1 MSYIKKIKERGSITK
16 EELRAFL
23 ILLNPLAPH
32 ITSEMYERVFDKNIL
47 EESWPTFDENKLN
60 KDSFTIIIQV
70 NGKVRGKVSVSSSTT
85 NEEILSFAKTI
96 ENVKTFIDGKE
107 IIRVITVPKK
117 LVNIV
122 VK

>member
-16 EELRAFL
+16 EELRTFL

-47 EESWPTFDENKLN
+47 EESWPTFDENKLS
-60 KDSFTIIIQV
+60 KDSLTIIIQV

-85 NEEILSFAKTI
+85 NEEILSLAKTI

>member
-16 EELRAFL
+16 EELRTFL

-47 EESWPTFDENKLN
+47 EESWPTFDENKLS
-60 KDSFTIIIQV
+60 KDSLTIIIQV

>member
-16 EELRAFL
+16 EELRTFL

>member
-16 EELRAFL
+16 EELRTFL

-47 EESWPTFDENKLN
+47 EESWPTFDENKLSKN
-60 KDSFTIIIQV
+60 SLTIIIQV

-85 NEEILSFAKTI
+85 NEEILSLAKTI

>member
-47 EESWPTFDENKLN
+47 EESWPTFDENKLS

-85 NEEILSFAKTI
+85 NEEILSLAKTI

>member
-47 EESWPTFDENKLN
+47 EESWPTFDENKLS
-60 KDSFTIIIQV
+60 KDSLTIIIQV

-85 NEEILSFAKTI
+85 NEEILSLAKTI